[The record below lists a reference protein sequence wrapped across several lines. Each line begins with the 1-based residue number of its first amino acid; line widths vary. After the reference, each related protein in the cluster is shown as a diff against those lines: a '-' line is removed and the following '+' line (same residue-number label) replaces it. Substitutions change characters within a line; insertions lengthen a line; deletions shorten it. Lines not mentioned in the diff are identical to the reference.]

1 MAKMLNALSEDNSG
15 QAKILLIMIL
25 VPIALVLFLV
35 MLTMSNPILDLLWP
49 QIDNMSASGYISIAG
64 SLKLFIALI
73 PTVVILLYLYS
84 IVSEVSSG

>member
-1 MAKMLNALSEDNSG
+1 MQEKRSLVKDERG

-35 MLTMSNPILDLLWP
+35 MLMMSSPVLDLLWP
-49 QIDNMSASGYISIAG
+49 QIDNMSSSGYISIAG
-64 SLKLFIALI
+64 SLKLFISLI

-84 IVSEVSSG
+84 IVSETTQG